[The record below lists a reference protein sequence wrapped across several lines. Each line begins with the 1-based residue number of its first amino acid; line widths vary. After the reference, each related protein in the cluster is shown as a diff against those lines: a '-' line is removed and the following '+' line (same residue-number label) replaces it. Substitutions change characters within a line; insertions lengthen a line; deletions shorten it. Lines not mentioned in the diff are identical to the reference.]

1 MDRDTESKIAAVRLV
16 AMDVDGVLTD
26 GRAFYGSGGVE
37 GVLFNV
43 HDGTGIKWLQRAGIE
58 TALISGRDLEAVN
71 RRAEVLGIRRV
82 IQGAKVKLEAYR
94 RLKRET
100 GLGDEAICYV
110 GDDLPDLPVMR
121 RVGLAVAVPN
131 ARPQVREL
139 AHIVTRARGGEGAVR
154 ELAELILKAKGL
166 WEGLVRRYFDD

>member
-71 RRAEVLGIRRV
+71 RR
-82 IQGAKVKLEAYR
+82 
-94 RLKRET
+94 ET

-131 ARPQVREL
+131 ARPQVRAL

-166 WEGLVRRYFDD
+166 WEGLTGRYFDD